1 MHSISSIAKSFS
13 TIIFFTMVFFTISP
27 LCSQTTDA
35 EVLLKNYREKSDFY
49 YVSKPD
55 SSLFYMDESI
65 KIIKGELLIVK
76 DEEVR
81 DSLRSLLGEAAYY
94 SAVLEFRLG
103 RYDNAMQRNL
113 VSVKNYLYCKNK
125 QGLSLTLS
133 TVGVVHMSRGE
144 YPKALKY
151 YHHAL
156 KLKEDLKDTAGIAY
170 VLNNI
175 GVTFRD
181 LGDYESA
188 KGYYD
193 RALQMYEKLEDSLGM
208 AVCLNNIGSYYSH
221 NDQLDRAKFYYN
233 RALEIRRIKGERKS
247 TASTLNN
254 LGVVYRKQGKL
265 HTSLEYFEEAYA
277 IVNEY
282 KDLKGIG
289 HSLLNIAEVYA
300 DLGEVNKA
308 FENALSAFDVG
319 TKSEN
324 PEVRRRSAQLLSD
337 LYKIKGHHKE
347 SLEMIEIVM
356 DLQNDLNS
364 DDLRKATLKEEV
376 RFEFDKKSALE
387 KILQQNKERTV
398 QNESNWQ
405 KTLSFMFAIAFILA
419 ILVIAVIL
427 NRLSIVKKKN
437 LIIEQ
442 KNRERELL
450 LKEIHHRVKNN
461 FQIISSLLRL
471 QSNTQDNEVVKMAF
485 NEAVQRIQSLS
496 IVHEMI
502 YRQDDFSEIKTTEY
516 FEKLFENLDALGLK
530 RKAKLVFE
538 DEVLIL
544 DNEILF
550 PLGIVVN
557 ELVTNSYKHG
567 FTEAVE
573 SPEIFLS
580 IKKSE
585 NELILLYS
593 DNGIGF
599 DLMRNND
606 TFGLELIQ
614 TIIEQ
619 FDGELT
625 TSKDHDNRVLVKI
638 RLKI

>member
-1 MHSISSIAKSFS
+1 MGFLNFSSISAQTDDVEARIKS
-13 TIIFFTMVFFTISP
+13 
-27 LCSQTTDA
+27 L
-35 EVLLKNYREKSDFY
+35 REKSDLH
-49 YVSKPD
+49 YVSQPD
-55 SSLFYMDESI
+55 SSLIYMNETI
-65 KIIKGELLIVK
+65 KILNSELVK
-76 DEEVR
+76 AEGKEEK
-81 DSLRSLLGEAAYY
+81 DSLRSVLGEAAYY

-103 RYDNAMQRNL
+103 HFDSAMQRNL
-113 VSVKNYLYCKNK
+113 LSVKNYLYCKNI

-144 YPKALKY
+144 YPKALRF

-156 KLKEDLKDTAGIAY
+156 KLKEEIQDTAGIAY

-175 GVTFRD
+175 GVTFRE

-193 RALQMYEKLEDSLGM
+193 RSLEMYEKLEDSLGM

-233 RALEIRRIKGERKS
+233 KALKIRRDKGDRRS

-254 LGVVYRKQGKL
+254 LGVVYKKQGKY
-265 HTSLEYFEEAYA
+265 HTSLEYFEEAYE

-300 DLGEVNKA
+300 SLEEEDKA
-308 FENALSAFDVG
+308 FEHGRNALEIG
-319 TKSEN
+319 TTSEN
-324 PEVRRRSAQLLSD
+324 SEVRRRSAQLLAD
-337 LYKIKGHHKE
+337 LYKDKGQHKE
-347 SLEMIEIVM
+347 SLEMIEIVIAE
-356 DLQNDLNS
+356 QNELNS
-364 DDLRKATLKEEV
+364 DDLKKATLKEEV
-376 RFEFDKKSALE
+376 RFEFDKKAALE
-387 KILQQNKERTV
+387 KIVQQNRDRSV
-398 QNESNWQ
+398 QSENDWQ
-405 KTLSFMFAIAFILA
+405 KALSFMFAIAFILA
-419 ILVIAVIL
+419 ILMIAVIL

-442 KNRERELL
+442 KNKERELL

-471 QSNTQDNEVVKMAF
+471 QSNTQENDVVKTAF

-502 YRQDDFSEIKTTEY
+502 YRQDDFTEIKTTDY
-516 FEKLFENLDALGLK
+516 FEKLLENLDALGLE

-538 DEVLIL
+538 DEVLVL
-544 DNEILF
+544 DTEILF
-550 PLGIVVN
+550 PLGIIVN

-567 FTEAVE
+567 FTEEVE

-580 IKKSE
+580 LKRDN
-585 NELILLYS
+585 NELIIVYS
-593 DNGIGF
+593 DNGVGF
-599 DLMRNND
+599 DLEQKSD
-606 TFGLELIQ
+606 TFGLELIE

-619 FDGELT
+619 FDGTLT
-625 TSKDHDNRVLVKI
+625 TSKNQDGRILIEV

>member
-1 MHSISSIAKSFS
+1 MGC
-13 TIIFFTMVFFTISP
+13 FFNLNP
-27 LCSQTTDA
+27 LFSQTFDST
-35 EVLLKNYREKSDFY
+35 LLKTYREKSDFY
-49 YVSKPD
+49 YAAQPD
-55 SSLFYMDESI
+55 SSLYYINKVIDIMNT
-65 KIIKGELLIVK
+65 ELAK
-76 DEEVR
+76 AEDKEMK
-81 DSLRSLLGEAAYY
+81 DSLRSALGEATYY

-103 RYDNAMQRNL
+103 HYDDAMQRNL
-113 VSVKNYLYCKNK
+113 ESVKNYLYCKNK
-125 QGLSLTLS
+125 QGLSLTVS
-133 TVGVVHMSRGE
+133 TIGVVYMSRGE

-151 YHHAL
+151 YHEAL
-156 KLKEDLKDTAGIAY
+156 KLKEELQDTAGIAY

-193 RALQMYEKLEDSLGM
+193 RSLKMYEKMGDSLGM

-221 NDQLDRAKFYYN
+221 NDDFDRAKYFYK
-233 RALEIRRIKGERKS
+233 RALNIRTLKGDVRS

-254 LGVVYRKQGKL
+254 LGVVSKNQGRL
-265 HTSLEYFEEAYA
+265 HISLEYFEKAYD
-277 IVNEY
+277 IVSEY

-300 DLGEVNKA
+300 DLGENAKAYEHA
-308 FENALSAFDVG
+308 FEALEIG
-319 TKSEN
+319 TKAENSEI
-324 PEVRRRSAQLLSD
+324 RRRSAKLLSE
-337 LYKIKGHHKE
+337 LYKASGKHKE
-347 SLEMIEIVM
+347 SLEMMEIVIE
-356 DLQNDLNS
+356 LQNEVNS
-364 DDLRKATLKEEV
+364 DDLRKATLKEEI
-376 RFEFDKKSALE
+376 RFEFDKQSALE
-387 KILQQNKERTV
+387 KVLQQNRERSV
-398 QNESNWQ
+398 RNENSWQ
-405 KTLSFMFAIAFILA
+405 KVLSLMFAIAFILA

-471 QSNTQDNEVVKMAF
+471 QSNTQDNEVVKNAF

-502 YRQDDFSEIKTTEY
+502 YRQDDFTEIKTTEY
-516 FEKLFENLDALGLK
+516 FEKLLDNLDALGLK
-530 RKAKLVFE
+530 QKAKLVFE
-538 DEVLIL
+538 DEIHVL
-544 DNEILF
+544 DTEILF

-567 FTEAVE
+567 FTDEVK
-573 SPEIFLS
+573 SPEISLS
-580 IKKSE
+580 LKRDN
-585 NELILLYS
+585 NELVIVYS
-593 DNGIGF
+593 DNGVGF
-599 DLMRNND
+599 DLMRTSD

-619 FDGELT
+619 FDGTLT
-625 TSKDHDNRVLVKI
+625 TSKNQDGRILIEV